1 MLTSPGLNAL
11 AMDGIWGEQWIG
23 AVARVVAVVV
33 LASSCTL
40 YHSKIPIAG
49 NGDSE
54 VAPDAVFVTE
64 DDSGLALL
72 GIFVISE
79 PDHYSVLVERAR
91 RRYKCERLHHIQ
103 LDFYSDY
110 WLFVGFPIAR
120 ITAICDPAK
129 DDERSAPSVS
139 PKSPSEPA
147 PKQPKPLETET
158 PTPPPTP
165 ALPVAPEEA
174 TPPDAIV
181 PG

>member
-1 MLTSPGLNAL
+1 MECGRRVSRFLAAFAL
-11 AMDGIWGEQWIG
+11 
-23 AVARVVAVVV
+23 VAF
-33 LASSCTL
+33 LCQSSCTL
-40 YHSKIPIAG
+40 YHSKIPITDVD
-49 NGDSE
+49 DSK
-54 VAPDAVFVTE
+54 VSPDSVFVTE

-91 RRYKCERLHHIQ
+91 RRYKCERLHHVQ

-120 ITAICDPAK
+120 ITAICEPMKAK
-129 DDERSAPSVS
+129 DESEMESERPAA
-139 PKSPSEPA
+139 PA
-147 PKQPKPLETET
+147 PAPPTPVETEKVDPPVT
-158 PTPPPTP
+158 PTPPVTP
-165 ALPVAPEEA
+165 PPA